1 MQRFFKRFLG
11 RLYYIKTGH
20 RINWNCVEDTI
31 LFCFKHISKL
41 FTWIS
46 VEKVRK
52 LKNVSYTTS
61 SKGDSY
67 KGYYARSNR
76 ISRSSMCTHLATGAG
91 TSWLCRALQ
100 QNSGRGSHQLQKAG
114 GSEEMR
120 CLHYLYMTGAPKVA
134 WDLYTLPQHRLVSL
148 HIITVYFSGEFFSA
162 YCFIETGFFS
172 LFNIMKVFGLKI
184 DFSLT
189 TLSCL
194 TNSLHSRL
202 MTFINS
208 FAMCSVIHRMNKD
221 FKKQS

>member
-114 GSEEMR
+114 GSEERQEKAAQRHMNSKRTTHILSEMKMR
-120 CLHYLYMTGAPKVA
+120 LKKVNDMHQDNSNILFTCHSSVK
-134 WDLYTLPQHRLVSL
+134 WDACTIYTWQELLKWHEIYIHS
-148 HIITVYFSGEFFSA
+148 H
-162 YCFIETGFFS
+162 
-172 LFNIMKVFGLKI
+172 NI
-184 DFSLT
+184 
-189 TLSCL
+189 
-194 TNSLHSRL
+194 
-202 MTFINS
+202 
-208 FAMCSVIHRMNKD
+208 A
-221 FKKQS
+221 